1 LKEVLGKSGR
11 NLQSALTSL
20 APTGFISSL
29 KFCEI
34 CESIQID
41 FSEDTR
47 NYILSQLLAKSRDGL
62 AHLEYGLIF
71 TTLAP

>member
-1 LKEVLGKSGR
+1 MKDVLGKSGR

-34 CESIQID
+34 CESIQVD
-41 FSEDTR
+41 FSEDTK
-47 NYILSQLLAKSRDGL
+47 NYILSRLLAKSTEGL
-62 AHLEYGLIF
+62 DNLEYGLIF
-71 TTLAP
+71 TTLVP